1 MKLGSENTCCLTA
14 AQKNNNGFAFLIRNN
29 SGIDIMKQSDT
40 KEILIKRFDKL
51 SKHYEALKDYKS
63 LINELLLNKNIYDQ
77 FIFNTLKPEE
87 KAILDAYLKR
97 FSSIQ
102 DFLGA
107 KIFSL
112 LLDVA
117 GINSSKMSEVLYY
130 IEKEEIIDSLENW
143 IELREVRNELEHD
156 YPEELE
162 EALVDLKFC
171 IDSFEKIESYYLNSL
186 KFANKYLK

>member
-1 MKLGSENTCCLTA
+1 
-14 AQKNNNGFAFLIRNN
+14 
-29 SGIDIMKQSDT
+29 
-40 KEILIKRFDKL
+40 
-51 SKHYEALKDYKS
+51 
-63 LINELLLNKNIYDQ
+63 
-77 FIFNTLKPEE
+77 
-87 KAILDAYLKR
+87 
-97 FSSIQ
+97 
-102 DFLGA
+102 
-107 KIFSL
+107 
-112 LLDVA
+112 
-117 GINSSKMSEVLYY
+117 MSEVLYY